1 MRARKGV
8 SEIIAVILMIL
19 IVTTIGF
26 GVFLYSLGYFS
37 NITSAY
43 VESSKLDSDAV
54 RENFVITDVL
64 FTVSSGSTNV
74 RVAVYNYGQTNL
86 RVAALYLNGTA
97 LGNLVEESIPP
108 YAFGYVTGVLDR
120 EVSTSSPQLVRVVSK
135 LGNYYENYYLA
146 G

>member
-1 MRARKGV
+1 LRSIKGV

-43 VESSKLDSDAV
+43 MESSKVDSDAV

-64 FTVSSGSTNV
+64 FTVSAGNTNV
-74 RVAVYNYGQTNL
+74 RVAIYNYGQTNL
-86 RVAALYLNGTA
+86 RIAALYINGTA
-97 LGNLVEESIPP
+97 LGSLVESSIPP
-108 YAFGYVTGVLDR
+108 YGSGFVTGVLDR
-120 EVSTSSPQLVRVVSK
+120 EISAGEPQLVRVVSK
-135 LGNYYENYYLA
+135 LGNYFENYYFL